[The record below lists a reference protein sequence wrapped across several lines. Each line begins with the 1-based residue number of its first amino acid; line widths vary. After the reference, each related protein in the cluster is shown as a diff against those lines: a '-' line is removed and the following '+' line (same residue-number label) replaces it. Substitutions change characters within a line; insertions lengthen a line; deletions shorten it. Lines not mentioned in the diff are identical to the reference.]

1 MSPDDPGY
9 MPFAVVDL
17 VCKTALDTAHLVSD
31 VVSRSD
37 VAHAYFAAGILLLLR
52 EHDDVGVAAK
62 MRALADTLERGER
75 PAGMAN

>member
-1 MSPDDPGY
+1 MSPDDPGC
-9 MPFAVVDL
+9 MPFAVVDV
-17 VCKTALDTAHLVSD
+17 VCKTALSTADLVAD
-31 VVSRSD
+31 LVSRSD